1 MDVYWSVPPAEPPCW
16 DCHGPCIS
24 IFLAADELGN
34 KLWDAEMSVGSLQY
48 FELEMFSSLMRVA
61 AMTLLRHRLTCSW
74 LQSIYWLKYQKILH
88 QQRRTKVQAWKKCQV
103 SWGSQGG
110 KKWWKHGCVWIM
122 LLLTFIYKDVI
133 MGKKFFLIWTI
144 FKVCIEFVAILFL
157 LYIFLLFFFCLF
169 VWFFLALR
177 YVRF

>member
-1 MDVYWSVPPAEPPCW
+1 
-16 DCHGPCIS
+16 
-24 IFLAADELGN
+24 
-34 KLWDAEMSVGSLQY
+34 
-48 FELEMFSSLMRVA
+48 
-61 AMTLLRHRLTCSW
+61 
-74 LQSIYWLKYQKILH
+74 
-88 QQRRTKVQAWKKCQV
+88 
-103 SWGSQGG
+103 
-110 KKWWKHGCVWIM
+110 M